1 MPGAECKLHGV
12 RVISFVED
20 ESSFECLFVVTVK
33 EGFFQVALVVKNPPV
48 KAGDVSRCRF
58 DPLGQE
64 DPLEK
69 GTATY
74 SSILAWRIPW
84 IEEPG
89 GLWSD
94 HTESDTTKAT

>member
-1 MPGAECKLHGV
+1 ME
-12 RVISFVED
+12 E
-20 ESSFECLFVVTVK
+20 ESSFKWLLVVTVK
-33 EGFFQVALVVKNPPV
+33 EGFFQVALVAKNPPV
-48 KAGDVSRCRF
+48 KAGDISRRRF

-84 IEEPG
+84 TEEPG
-89 GLWSD
+89 GL
-94 HTESDTTKAT
+94 